1 MREWLVFD
9 VMGVIFTVG
18 DDTNELLV
26 PYVQKFAP
34 SLTSDEINQAYLE
47 ASLGKVASC
56 GFWKT
61 LGLGERYPQI
71 EQDYLESQLTLDADF
86 PAVAPKLQKD
96 YHLALLSNDVSEWS
110 AYLRKKYDL
119 NQYFEEIVISGDVG
133 LRKPDRAIYE
143 LLLRRLQCRPEN
155 SVFIDDRQKN
165 LIPAMRAGM
174 RTIQFKR
181 GCDGSEMCGSF
192 EVKSF
197 KQLPG
202 LVAHLFGV

>member
-26 PYVQKFAP
+26 PYVKQFAP
-34 SLTSDEINQAYLE
+34 SLTCEKINQAYLE
-47 ASLGKVASC
+47 ASLGNLSSR
-56 GFWKT
+56 GFWET
-61 LGLGERYPQI
+61 LGLGENYPQI
-71 EQDYLESQLTLDADF
+71 EQNYLESQLTLDADF
-86 PAVAPKLQKD
+86 PAVAQKLQKE

-133 LRKPDRAIYE
+133 LRKPDKAIYE

-155 SVFIDDRQKN
+155 SVFIDDRHKN

-174 RTIQFKR
+174 KTIQFKR

-202 LVAHLFGV
+202 LVAHLFAD

>member
-96 YHLALLSNDVSEWS
+96 HHLALLSNDVSEWS

>member
-47 ASLGKVASC
+47 ASLGKVASY

-61 LGLGERYPQI
+61 LGLGDRYPQI

-86 PAVAPKLQKD
+86 PAVAQKLQKD

-110 AYLRKKYDL
+110 AYLREKYDL

>member
-26 PYVQKFAP
+26 PYVQKVAP
-34 SLTSDEINQAYLE
+34 SLTCDEINQAYLE

-56 GFWKT
+56 DFWKT
-61 LGLGERYPQI
+61 LGLGEAYPQI
-71 EQDYLESQLTLDADF
+71 EQDYLEHQLTLDADF
-86 PAVAPKLQKD
+86 PAVAQKLQKE
-96 YHLALLSNDVSEWS
+96 YHLALLSNDISEWS
-110 AYLRKKYDL
+110 AYLREKYDL

-133 LRKPDRAIYE
+133 LRKPDKAIYE

-174 RTIQFKR
+174 KTIQFKR
-181 GCDGSEMCGSF
+181 GCDDSEMCGSF

>member
-26 PYVQKFAP
+26 PYVKKFAP
-34 SLTSDEINQAYLE
+34 SLTCEEINQAYLE
-47 ASLGKVASC
+47 ASLGNLSSR
-56 GFWKT
+56 GFWET
-61 LGLGERYPQI
+61 LGLGENYPQI
-71 EQDYLESQLTLDADF
+71 EQNYLESQLTLDADF
-86 PAVAPKLQKD
+86 PAVAQKLQKE

-119 NQYFEEIVISGDVG
+119 NQYFEEIVISSDVG
-133 LRKPDRAIYE
+133 LRKPDKAIYE
-143 LLLRRLQCRPEN
+143 LLLRRLQCRPEH

-174 RTIQFKR
+174 KTIQFKR

-202 LVAHLFGV
+202 LVAHLFAD

>member
-165 LIPAMRAGM
+165 LIPAMREGM

>member
-86 PAVAPKLQKD
+86 PAVAQKLQKD

-119 NQYFEEIVISGDVG
+119 N
-133 LRKPDRAIYE
+133 
-143 LLLRRLQCRPEN
+143 
-155 SVFIDDRQKN
+155 
-165 LIPAMRAGM
+165 
-174 RTIQFKR
+174 
-181 GCDGSEMCGSF
+181 F

>member
-61 LGLGERYPQI
+61 LGLGEHYPQI

-86 PAVAPKLQKD
+86 PAVAQKLQKD

>member
-34 SLTSDEINQAYLE
+34 SLTSDEINQACLE

-61 LGLGERYPQI
+61 LGLGDRYPQI

-86 PAVAPKLQKD
+86 PAVAQKLQKD